1 MAKYKVVD
9 GVGII
14 PKGVKKIANDA
25 FSDCTS
31 LTSVEIPSSVT
42 AIGECAF
49 YKCTS
54 LTSVEI
60 PSSVIAIGENAF
72 SDCTSLTSVK
82 IPSSVTKIGHYAF
95 DGCTSLTS
103 VVIPEGVRK
112 IGDYAFSGCTSLTS
126 VEIPSS
132 VTKIG
137 KNAFSR
143 CTSLTSI
150 VVAEGNR
157 VYDSREGCNAII
169 ETKTNTL
176 IRGLA
181 STIIPSSV
189 TAIGENAFSD
199 CSSSVKIPSS
209 VTKIGDNAFSG
220 CTSLTSVEIP
230 SSVTEIG
237 RYVFYGCTSL
247 TSIEIPSS
255 ITEIGWFAFSG
266 CTSLTS
272 VEIPSSVTE
281 IGRYAFE
288 GCTSLISIEIPSSV
302 KQIGSYVFYGCSSLK
317 SVVIPSSVTAIGEAA
332 FKDCTSL
339 TSIVIPEGVTKIE
352 NDAFKGCTSLIYVV
366 LPDGLTRIGEAAFM
380 DCTSLTSVVIPE
392 GVRKIG
398 DEAFSDCTSLTN
410 VVISSMRTK
419 IGRNVFEG
427 CTSLTIA
434 KRANQSAPA
443 INDKLNS
450 SDNSC
455 NEDNSCNDK
464 NTKKVELMI
473 KPRFAYRLYIFP
485 IVGEEANALVD
496 EYMYSEEFDAD
507 LVTELDYIIA
517 EETDRTYEICVD
529 FYSSKDGAEY
539 SIDNINFKELE
550 DNALWIDSA
559 LGSYGIAHYGDD
571 CSEDDFDEDFC
582 LIGRIKMAHDY
593 EYPMTKEIFKDIMD
607 QHNRG
612 YEDMDGNIIVDA
624 IKRRMKQI
632 AEQLVNDGLADDID
646 SVRFALQYGEIY
658 GEPFY
663 VNIKT
668 DEFDPNKLRALK
680 CDWNDCDNMP
690 DILTEHYDS
699 ETLLQYIVYDEKFY
713 ELECGGINDFRFT
726 VDLVN
731 SDLESLRF

>member
-14 PKGVKKIANDA
+14 PKGVKEIGNDA

-31 LTSVEIPSSVT
+31 LTSVIIPEGVTEI
-42 AIGECAF
+42 GN
-49 YKCTS
+49 
-54 LTSVEI
+54 
-60 PSSVIAIGENAF
+60 NAF
-72 SDCTSLTSVK
+72 S
-82 IPSSVTKIGHYAF
+82 
-95 DGCTSLTS
+95 GCTSLTS
-103 VVIPEGVRK
+103 VVIPEGV
-112 IGDYAFSGCTSLTS
+112 
-126 VEIPSS
+126 
-132 VTKIG
+132 TKIEYD
-137 KNAFSR
+137 AF
-143 CTSLTSI
+143 
-150 VVAEGNR
+150 
-157 VYDSREGCNAII
+157 
-169 ETKTNTL
+169 K
-176 IRGLA
+176 
-181 STIIPSSV
+181 
-189 TAIGENAFSD
+189 
-199 CSSSVKIPSS
+199 
-209 VTKIGDNAFSG
+209 
-220 CTSLTSVEIP
+220 
-230 SSVTEIG
+230 
-237 RYVFYGCTSL
+237 
-247 TSIEIPSS
+247 
-255 ITEIGWFAFSG
+255 
-266 CTSLTS
+266 
-272 VEIPSSVTE
+272 
-281 IGRYAFE
+281 
-288 GCTSLISIEIPSSV
+288 GCTSLINVVINGKIKKIDYNTFKNCTALESITLPVGLKEIQANAFDGCVSLKSIEIPSSV
-302 KQIGSYVFYGCSSLK
+302 TRIEDCAFFRCRSLTN
-317 SVVIPSSVTAIGEAA
+317 VVLPDGLTRIGEAA
-332 FKDCTSL
+332 FVDCTSL
-339 TSIVIPEGVTKIE
+339 TSVVIPEGVTKIE
-352 NDAFKGCTSLIYVV
+352 NDAFEGCTSLINVVINGKIKKIDYNTFENCTALENITLPVGLKEIQANAFDGCVSLKSIEIPSSVTRIEDRAFFRCKSLTNIV

-410 VVISSMRTK
+410 VVISSMGTK

-455 NEDNSCNDK
+455 NEYNSCNDE

-473 KPRFAYRLYIFP
+473 KPIAAYRLYIFP

-517 EETDRTYEICVD
+517 EETDRIYEICVD

-550 DNALWIDSA
+550 DNALWIDSLA

-571 CSEDDFDEDFC
+571 CSEEDFDEDFC

-612 YEDMDGNIIVDA
+612 YEDMDGDIIVDA

-646 SVRFALQYGEIY
+646 SVRFVLQYGEIY

-668 DEFDPNKLRALK
+668 DEFDPNKLRTLK